1 MKIRNL
7 FFLLTA
13 TALLYLISIM
23 GSGCAQIG
31 SPTGGFRDSLPPV
44 LLNSNPPNNSIHFK
58 GNRVTLTF
66 DEYVHLD
73 KLQENLLVSPTP
85 KINPNIDY
93 KLKQVTIK
101 IRDTL
106 QPNTT
111 YSLQLGNAIQDINEN
126 NPYPNFT
133 YVFSTGS
140 YIDSLT
146 FSGNVEL
153 AETGKTDST
162 LLVFLYNDLT
172 DSAVYKTKPKYITR
186 VNAKGDFQFKNLA
199 EGTYNVFALKDESG
213 QKIYSSKTQMFAFA
227 DSVIKISKEVTP
239 VKLYAYVEEKETPK
253 PASNATNK
261 KAEKELKYTVSLSN
275 KTQDLLTP
283 LTLQFD
289 RPLQNFD
296 SLKIKLTDTLFN
308 QIATALVSMDTTH
321 KKITIQNNWIE
332 SAEYKLLIE
341 KDFATDTLG
350 TALLKSDTL
359 SFKTKRE
366 GEYGSIKINF
376 KNLDKFKNPVLQF
389 ILNNEVVNS
398 YLLTSAIFNRKLFNP
413 GEYQLRILSDD
424 NLNGIW
430 DPGNYDLKKQ
440 PEKVYSISKT
450 LSIKANWENEIDV
463 VL

>member
-13 TALLYLISIM
+13 TALLYLVTVM

-146 FSGNVEL
+146 LSGNVEL

-172 DSAVYKTKPKYITR
+172 DSAVYKKKPKYITR
-186 VNAKGDFQFKNLA
+186 VNGQGNFEFKNLA

-213 QKIYSSKTQMFAFA
+213 QKI
-227 DSVIKISKEVTP
+227 
-239 VKLYAYVEEKETPK
+239 
-253 PASNATNK
+253 
-261 KAEKELKYTVSLSN
+261 
-275 KTQDLLTP
+275 
-283 LTLQFD
+283 
-289 RPLQNFD
+289 
-296 SLKIKLTDTLFN
+296 
-308 QIATALVSMDTTH
+308 
-321 KKITIQNNWIE
+321 
-332 SAEYKLLIE
+332 
-341 KDFATDTLG
+341 
-350 TALLKSDTL
+350 
-359 SFKTKRE
+359 
-366 GEYGSIKINF
+366 
-376 KNLDKFKNPVLQF
+376 
-389 ILNNEVVNS
+389 
-398 YLLTSAIFNRKLFNP
+398 
-413 GEYQLRILSDD
+413 
-424 NLNGIW
+424 
-430 DPGNYDLKKQ
+430 
-440 PEKVYSISKT
+440 
-450 LSIKANWENEIDV
+450 
-463 VL
+463 

>member
-13 TALLYLISIM
+13 TALLYLVTVM

-44 LLNSNPPNNSIHFK
+44 LLNSNPPNNTINFK

-111 YSLQLGNAIQDINEN
+111 YSLQLGNSIQDINEN

-172 DSAVYKTKPKYITR
+172 DSAVYKKKPKYITR
-186 VNAKGDFQFKNLA
+186 VNGEGNFEFKNLA
-199 EGTYNVFALKDESG
+199 EDTYHVFALKDESG
-213 QKIYSSKTQMFAFA
+213 QKIYSSKTQIFAFA
-227 DSVIKISKEVTP
+227 DSVIKISKEVAP
-239 VKLYAYVEEKETPK
+239 VKLYAYAEEKEAPK
-253 PASNATNK
+253 SASNAVNK
-261 KAEKELKYTVSLSN
+261 KTDKELKFTISLSN

-289 RPLQNFD
+289 SPLQKFD

-308 QIATALVSMDTTH
+308 PVATALISMDTAH

-332 SAEYKLLIE
+332 SADYKLLIE

-389 ILNNEVVNS
+389 ILNNEIVNS
-398 YLLTSAIFNRKLFNP
+398 YPLTSATFNRKLFNP
-413 GEYQLRILSDD
+413 GEYQLRILNDD

-440 PEKVYSISKT
+440 PEKVYSISQA
-450 LSIKANWENEIDV
+450 LSIKANWENERDV